1 MLTPLQLERK
11 PKFTDA
17 LGARLPFHVSLRTVA
32 VLPAWLKT
40 PPHSWLMTWPLG
52 QTMHNHDRDTQGH
65 DRPEQAWRFDDV
77 EVRTRPIGVKRGD
90 RMIGVEPKAH
100 AVLLVLLSRSGEAV
114 EREALLD
121 TVWGHRHVTPSVLN
135 RIVAQLRR
143 ALGDDASH
151 PRYIQTLHGRGY
163 RFMVQP
169 ERIGTNGDSA
179 VENAPLAA
187 PGGPAARHEGRRTT

>member
-1 MLTPLQLERK
+1 LPVGEDVQEH
-11 PKFTDA
+11 
-17 LGARLPFHVSLRTVA
+17 ARDQDKGF
-32 VLPAWLKT
+32 
-40 PPHSWLMTWPLG
+40 
-52 QTMHNHDRDTQGH
+52 
-65 DRPEQAWRFDDV
+65 RFDDV
-77 EVRTRPIGVKRGD
+77 EVRARPIGVRRGD

-100 AVLLVLLSRSGEAV
+100 AVLMVLLSRAGEAI
-114 EREALLD
+114 ERETLLD

-169 ERIGTNGDSA
+169 ERLSDSEA
-179 VENAPLAA
+179 DRA
-187 PGGPAARHEGRRTT
+187 PGDAPSDGASDGDATQEHPASRRHH

>member
-1 MLTPLQLERK
+1 M
-11 PKFTDA
+11 PKHPTD
-17 LGARLPFHVSLRTVA
+17 GSRARGL
-32 VLPAWLKT
+32 
-40 PPHSWLMTWPLG
+40 WPLG

>member
-1 MLTPLQLERK
+1 V
-11 PKFTDA
+11 PKLPTD
-17 LGARLPFHVSLRTVA
+17 GSRARGL
-32 VLPAWLKT
+32 
-40 PPHSWLMTWPLG
+40 WPLG

-169 ERIGTNGDSA
+169 ERTDADDDATIAG
-179 VENAPLAA
+179 NAIATP
-187 PGGPAARHEGRRTT
+187 GPAARHEGHRRQ